1 MTYRGHMQN
10 GVAVL
15 DAPANLPDGTPV
27 RIEVERVES
36 PFWQNKSIAELLED
50 RAPSSAHTLEDLA
63 GDWPE
68 EDSIDQFLAFIR
80 PAIARAPMAR

>member
-36 PFWQNKSIAELLED
+36 PFWQNKSIAELVPQQ
-50 RAPSSAHTLEDLA
+50 AQSAQTLDELA
-63 GDWPE
+63 GDWPD
-68 EDSIDQFLAFIR
+68 EDSIDEFLAFIR
-80 PAIARAPMAR
+80 EARR